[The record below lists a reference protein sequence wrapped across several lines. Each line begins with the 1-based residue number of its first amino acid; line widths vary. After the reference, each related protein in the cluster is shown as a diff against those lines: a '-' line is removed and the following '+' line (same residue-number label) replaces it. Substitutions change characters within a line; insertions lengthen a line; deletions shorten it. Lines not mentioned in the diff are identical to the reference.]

1 MEKWYGFFSA
11 VAESS
16 STLTGRIFVGVS
28 ISLNRILEIP
38 KMASRALVAIIL
50 LLTVVV
56 SSLLFLIPDLDIFR
70 EGIIILCM
78 AVTVWV
84 ITLVLCLRMLYITSP
99 EFKIYVKYNIV
110 LTQLSIWPFIV
121 AGICMM
127 TIGDTGIY
135 WLISGMIFT
144 LVKTVIDAWVLL
156 IEINKPND

>member
-1 MEKWYGFFSA
+1 MNSWDSFFSA
-11 VAESS
+11 VSESS
-16 STLTGRIFVGVS
+16 ATLTGLIFVGVS

-56 SSLLFLIPDLDIFR
+56 SSLLFLIPDLDIFQ
-70 EGIIILCM
+70 EGIIVLSI
-78 AVTVWV
+78 AIAVWV

-99 EFKIYVKYNIV
+99 EFKKYVKYNII
-110 LTQLSIWPFIV
+110 LTQLSLWPFIV

-127 TIGDTGIY
+127 TIGEAGIY

-144 LVKTVIDAWVLL
+144 LVKTVVDAWVLL

>member
-1 MEKWYGFFSA
+1 MNSWDSFFSA

-16 STLTGRIFVGVS
+16 ATLTWLIFVGVS
-28 ISLNRILEIP
+28 ISLTRILEIP

-56 SSLLFLIPDLDIFR
+56 SSLVFLIPDLDIFQ
-70 EGIIILCM
+70 EGVIVLSIAI
-78 AVTVWV
+78 AVWV

>member
-1 MEKWYGFFSA
+1 MNSWDSFFSA

-16 STLTGRIFVGVS
+16 ATLTGLIFVGVS
-28 ISLNRILEIP
+28 ISLTRILEIP

-56 SSLLFLIPDLDIFR
+56 SSLLFLIPGLDIFQ
-70 EGIIILCM
+70 EGIIILSI
-78 AVTVWV
+78 AIAVWV

-144 LVKTVIDAWVLL
+144 LVKTVVDAWVLL